1 MASESAPAASPHTSP
16 SEIVDFLG
24 TVQLFAGISPEELD
38 ELARVML
45 AVELPPGDDLWR
57 QGEEVN
63 GLHVIAKGLVQ
74 VSARLPGDREVELA
88 TLGVGEVLGEIPL
101 IDGGTRTATVRAV
114 EPTTALFLSR
124 ADFTALVSRLH
135 PTAFTIKR
143 RIASIACERL
153 RKRYAALAASL
164 GDGPV
169 PVASADDLPRDLA
182 EDTFASVE
190 RPSLEYLRR
199 LPFFRVFDPPQ
210 LVEIL
215 ESGRLAF
222 LPVRHVIVGEGGPAA
237 ACFVTLDGAV
247 EEVIRRGESAIRVG
261 LAGPGRAFGYVG
273 LIDGE
278 PAPVTAATRER
289 TLLLAVS
296 RTQFDA
302 LFYGSTI
309 GSYAFFEAVQ
319 RDLMTALR
327 QADRPQARLASAA
340 L

>member
-1 MASESAPAASPHTSP
+1 MASEATPAAGPATTP
-16 SEIVDFLG
+16 TDVVDFLG
-24 TVQLFAGISPEELD
+24 TIPLFADIPSGELA

-45 AVELPPGDDLWR
+45 AVELSPGDDLWR

-63 GLHVIAKGLVQ
+63 GLHVIAKGLIQ
-74 VSARLPGDREVELA
+74 VFARLPGDRKVELA

-101 IDGGTRTATVRAV
+101 IDGGTRTATVRAI

-124 ADFTALVSRLH
+124 PDFTALVSRLH

-153 RKRYAALAASL
+153 RRRYAALAASL
-164 GDGPV
+164 GDGPT
-169 PVASADDLPRDLA
+169 PVASADELPRDLA

-199 LPFFRVFDPPQ
+199 LPFFRFFDPTQ
-210 LVEIL
+210 LIEIL

-222 LPVRHVIVGEGGPAA
+222 LPVRHVIVGEGSPAA
-237 ACFVTLDGAV
+237 ACYVTLDGAV

-273 LIDGE
+273 LVDGE

-289 TLLLAVS
+289 TLLLAVG

>member
-1 MASESAPAASPHTSP
+1 LASESDPAASPDTSRN
-16 SEIVDFLG
+16 EVIDFLG
-24 TVQLFAGISPEELD
+24 TVQLFAGIPPDELD
-38 ELARVML
+38 ELARVLL
-45 AVELPPGDDLWR
+45 AVELQPGDHLWR
-57 QGEEVN
+57 QGEDVN
-63 GLHVIAKGLVQ
+63 GLHVIAEGLVQ
-74 VSARLPGDREVELA
+74 VSARLPGDREVDLA

-101 IDGGTRTATVRAV
+101 IDGGTRTATVRAI
-114 EPTTALFLSR
+114 EPTTALFLGR

-143 RIASIACERL
+143 RIAAIACERL
-153 RKRYAALAASL
+153 RRRYAALASSL
-164 GDGPV
+164 GDGPT
-169 PVASADDLPRDLA
+169 PAANADELSLDPA

-210 LVEIL
+210 LMEIL

-222 LPVRHVIVGEGGPAA
+222 LPVRHVIVGEGSPAA

-247 EEVIRRGESAIRVG
+247 EEVIRRGDSAIRVG

-289 TLLLAVS
+289 TLLLVVS
-296 RTQFDA
+296 QTQFGA